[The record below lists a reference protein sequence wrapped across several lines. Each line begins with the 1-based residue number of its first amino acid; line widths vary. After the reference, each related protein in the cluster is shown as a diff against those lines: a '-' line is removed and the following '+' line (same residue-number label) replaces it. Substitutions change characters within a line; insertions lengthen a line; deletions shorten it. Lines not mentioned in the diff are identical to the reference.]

1 MNPSTEQMRHE
12 LAKRTQP
19 KYPQSKAMDEAHDNA
34 IRLLGML
41 DKHGTS
47 NYAKGGNVAPEKA
60 SEALGKHEGKTLMVT
75 QADRTKVGGGLRG
88 GPGFSGMQHEDPA
101 YEGKAWG
108 VMTPSM
114 ASTILGS
121 NSRVPEGDAVWSNLI
136 GTPEQHSSNQM
147 VFDKLLNDFRKAANA
162 GLLHPELHAK
172 INERLSSL
180 ADKEGN
186 LFFDKGADI
195 MSRKTTGSADT
206 FAKRR
211 MIADLIG
218 GHGVGGK
225 KGQIGDYDK
234 IMRNATDPALRD
246 APTHSIG
253 NRLFGLS
260 GETSNRPDLH
270 PAFPQLLH
278 GEDYGQTYSPVPKDV
293 MLRDYMKKFQEEKNR
308 KPGYMDLTLGYSP
321 SQHLSED
328 FLTHLQK
335 EGYADGGSVGPSQD
349 EMLAHTMLYRAM
361 GGSVAQDIN
370 PVQPDMPDGTSTDL
384 GYYEGGPS
392 DGAAMDPM
400 QYRAAGGAIRPTS
413 PAHIGVDEAPDMPVK
428 LYMPPGKS
436 EDGNGMPV
444 GGVDFQPDQPGHQ
457 LAQAPQGTPGQPP
470 AGMPGQPPS
479 GVQNPAQAP
488 QSPQGMP
495 QAPQAAAQAPTGP
508 QSNILQMTPQG
519 QAMAAMR
526 ATQQQRPPLI
536 KPGMRPAQGMPRMA
550 KGGEVKLTTAQMKA
564 ALRNKKASGEFEQ
577 GKISDIGMTERPL

>member
-1 MNPSTEQMRHE
+1 MEPTPDQMRRE
-12 LAKRTQP
+12 LANR
-19 KYPQSKAMDEAHDNA
+19 
-34 IRLLGML
+34 
-41 DKHGTS
+41 
-47 NYAKGGNVAPEKA
+47 APERA

-88 GPGFSGMQHEDPA
+88 GPGFSGMQHDDPA

-108 VMTPSM
+108 VMTPGM
-114 ASTILGS
+114 ASTILGA
-121 NSRVPEGDAVWSNLI
+121 NKRVPEGEAVWSNLI

-246 APTHSIG
+246 APTHSVG

-278 GEDYGQTYSPVPKDV
+278 GEDYGQTYNPVPKDV

-321 SQHLSED
+321 TQHLSED

-335 EGYADGGSVGPSQD
+335 EGYATGGAVGPNQD

-361 GGSVAQDIN
+361 GGA
-370 PVQPDMPDGTSTDL
+370 VQPDQPNGDSTDL

-392 DGAAMDPM
+392 DAAGMDPL

-413 PAHIGVDEAPDMPVK
+413 PRHIGVDEAPNMPVK

-436 EDGNGMPV
+436 EEGNGMPI

-457 LAQAPQGTPGQPP
+457 LSQAPQGAPGQPP
-470 AGMPGQPPS
+470 EGMPGQPPQ
-479 GVQNPAQAP
+479 GAAGAPPTAGPQGAPMPAMGQAP
-488 QSPQGMP
+488 AMP
-495 QAPQAAAQAPTGP
+495 ATGGAGAPTGP

-519 QAMAAMR
+519 QAMSAMR
-526 ATQQQRPPLI
+526 ATQQQRPPLV
-536 KPGMRPAQGMPRMA
+536 KPGMKPQQGLLRRA
-550 KGGEVKLTTAQMKA
+550 KGGEVKLTTAQMKD
-564 ALRNKKASGEFEQ
+564 ALKHKKAVGGREFE
-577 GKISDIGMTERPL
+577 GSKISDIGLTERPL